1 MGVLH
6 YKTSLGYFPIIVDDD
21 AYDFLSVGTIPYSA
35 DLINVDGSYTSDG
48 VNFKSNMF
56 ANQTIF
62 QAIVNTDNWHSGIN
76 NWFSLFPLTTIR
88 NINIPAGYDN
98 TVLTSLSTDPTR
110 EVSVRIGNFG
120 SDNPLRIY
128 SSANLIYNNEQLLVS
143 AMYPAFRPD
152 TSEGTTA
159 NYMFAEY
166 FVAKSDYTS
175 FKRVQISLQ
184 DSGKIRLSWS
194 VCTPSDILF
203 LKTYFEGVPPIV
215 LNPDPYSDIPDSQAG
230 GGTGTFD
237 FTTSDDIT
245 FPSLPNLS
253 AVDTGM
259 VSLWSPTVQ
268 QMLDLTAFLW
278 NADPTTI
285 SFWKKLIANPLDLI
299 YGLSIIP
306 VDFRATGMDILDGT
320 GTVVVGLINTY
331 IAMDK
336 VSRQWLEVDC
346 GSITIDET
354 WGAYL
359 DYDPFTKLEI
369 YLPFCGTHPLRI
381 DDFMPGT
388 ISLKYVIDLLT
399 GTCVATIKST
409 KDTDHDDV
417 LDSVIYSFQGN
428 CATQIPI
435 TAQQFADSV
444 RSSISLAASIGTMVA
459 SGGTAVPGMLASTVD
474 NVMGIKPGIERSGA
488 VGSSGSLLGVRTPYL
503 ILTRPRQAQP
513 ERQNTYTGYPS
524 FITEKLS
531 DLAGYT
537 ELQEIHLENM
547 TATDTEIA
555 EITTLL
561 KGGVIF

>member
-1 MGVLH
+1 MVTGYSTPIYLTNPDEIKSNPDAYQNVFTYPAIKVVGSGDIYCVTYISEVSGTQRISVIYFSRLPFSVDR
-6 YKTSLGYFPIIVDDD
+6 YNRNVYNDTFNATLRQDSDIGDYYSFSNITLGYVSS
-21 AYDFLSVGTIPYSA
+21 YDTIPSA
-35 DLINVDGSYTSDG
+35 LNYYT
-48 VNFKSNMF
+48 
-56 ANQTIF
+56 
-62 QAIVNTDNWHSGIN
+62 
-76 NWFSLFPLTTIR
+76 
-88 NINIPAGYDN
+88 
-98 TVLTSLSTDPTR
+98 
-110 EVSVRIGNFG
+110 G
-120 SDNPLRIY
+120 SDNFDGR
-128 SSANLIYNNEQLLVS
+128 LV
-143 AMYPAFRPD
+143 AKYVLTGVYDNDNDPYER
-152 TSEGTTA
+152 TGTT
-159 NYMFAEY
+159 
-166 FVAKSDYTS
+166 VH
-175 FKRVQISLQ
+175 
-184 DSGKIRLSWS
+184 
-194 VCTPSDILF
+194 
-203 LKTYFEGVPPIV
+203 
-215 LNPDPYSDIPDSQAG
+215 G
-230 GGTGTFD
+230 GGNGTFD
-237 FTTSDDIT
+237 FINSDDIT
-245 FPSLPNLS
+245 FPSLPDLS
-253 AVDTGM
+253 AIDTGM

-459 SGGTAVPGMLASTVD
+459 TGGSAVPGMLASTVD

-503 ILTRPRQAQP
+503 ILTRPRQARP
-513 ERQNTYTGYPS
+513 KLQNTYTGYPS
-524 FITEKLS
+524 FITEKLG
-531 DLAGYT
+531 DLVGYT

-547 TATDTEIA
+547 TATDTEIS
-555 EITTLL
+555 EITALL